1 MKPFARK
8 PISKLL
14 KGTGFMN
21 WIMCKPGS
29 LISMTFFAS
38 QIYSLNLYSNT
49 NVAFITSIITISI
62 MFVVDE
68 YETTTE
74 VIKKEKNYYQQSTIT
89 ITTNSMILFK
99 KDVKHVLPRS
109 LI

>member
-1 MKPFARK
+1 
-8 PISKLL
+8 
-14 KGTGFMN
+14 MN
-21 WIMCKPGS
+21 WILCKLGS
-29 LISMTFFAS
+29 LISMTFLAS
-38 QIYSLNLYSNT
+38 HIYSLNLYSNT

-62 MFVVDE
+62 IFVVDE

-89 ITTNSMILFK
+89 TNSMILFK
-99 KDVKHVLPRS
+99 KYVKHILPRS

>member
-1 MKPFARK
+1 
-8 PISKLL
+8 
-14 KGTGFMN
+14 MN
-21 WIMCKPGS
+21 WILCKPGS

-68 YETTTE
+68 YETPAE
-74 VIKKEKNYYQQSTIT
+74 
-89 ITTNSMILFK
+89 
-99 KDVKHVLPRS
+99 
-109 LI
+109 

>member
-1 MKPFARK
+1 MKPFVGK

-21 WIMCKPGS
+21 WILCKPGS
-29 LISMTFFAS
+29 LILMTFFTS
-38 QIYSLNLYSNT
+38 HIYSLNLYSNT

-62 MFVVDE
+62 VFVVDK

-74 VIKKEKNYYQQSTIT
+74 VIKKEN
-89 ITTNSMILFK
+89 N
-99 KDVKHVLPRS
+99 
-109 LI
+109 